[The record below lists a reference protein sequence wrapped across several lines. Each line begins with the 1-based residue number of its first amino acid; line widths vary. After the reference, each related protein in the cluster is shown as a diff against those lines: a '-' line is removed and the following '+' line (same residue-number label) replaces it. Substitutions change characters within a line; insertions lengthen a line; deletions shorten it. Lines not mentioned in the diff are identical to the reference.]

1 MNQLITA
8 TNKTMSSREIAD
20 VTGKDHSNVKRDIAS
35 TILQLNYPDR
45 KLKDCPVFDHS
56 ELKGRNVT
64 VGNYEHAGNT
74 YAEFFLDYEM
84 TMLLVSGYSVALRH
98 SILKRW
104 QELES
109 QQAPKIPQTY
119 AAALIEAGR
128 LALEV
133 EKQAEQLAIAAPK
146 VAFVDRYVA
155 STGNKGFR
163 QVAKLLKAK
172 ENSFRAFLS
181 VNKILYQ
188 LGGEWVP
195 YQNHIDAGRFEVST
209 GTANEHAYNTA
220 RFTPKGVEWIAGLW
234 AVHNLKQSVKG

>member
-8 TNKTMSSREIAD
+8 TQLTMSTREIASLL
-20 VTGKDHSNVKRDIAS
+20 GKKHSNIKVSAERLAENGTIA
-35 TILQLNYPDR
+35 LQGS
-45 KLKDCPVFDHS
+45 KF
-56 ELKGRNVT
+56 
-64 VGNYEHAGNT
+64 EHNGNT
-74 YAEFFLDYEM
+74 YEEYLLDKRSSVILVAQNCPEFTAAIVD
-84 TMLLVSGYSVALRH
+84 
-98 SILKRW
+98 RW
-104 QELES
+104 QWLES

-234 AVHNLKQSVKG
+234 AVHNLKQCKPVKE